1 MDATF
6 AIAAIGA
13 LLFLVFVGVDIAI
26 ALGLVAM
33 GGLFLA
39 TGRSDAALALLAS
52 TAFESLRDY
61 VFVVIPLFVL
71 MGELIA
77 RCGAA
82 TDLFNVAN
90 HVLRRLPGRMMVAT
104 VGANV
109 VFAAL
114 VGVSIAS
121 ASAFARIAYP
131 PMRAQGYDRRASL
144 GVVAGSAC
152 LGMIIPPSLLFIIWG
167 VLTEIS
173 IGKLFIAG
181 VFPGLLLAALFVVYV
196 MTRSAMDPSFAGA
209 RQRATSN
216 SAPSAPADAIA
227 WGPTVLSTLG
237 VLVLILGTIVSI
249 WGGFATPTE
258 ASAFGAF
265 GALLI
270 ALMKGQRWTGI
281 RAALVEAG
289 RVSGPILII
298 LIAAQMYSRMLASAG
313 VISIFQNA
321 VQAIGLGP
329 WTLLL
334 VMIVV
339 WVILGMFLD
348 SVSII
353 LLTVPLF
360 APLAKAAGWD
370 ELAFAV
376 IGVLAIETG
385 LLTPPFGLVVFSVK
399 ATVADREVS
408 LNDVFRGALPYV
420 GLILICVAS
429 IALYPSLAT
438 WLPKRMM

>member
-6 AIAAIGA
+6 AIAAIGS
-13 LLFLVFVGVDIAI
+13 LLLLIFLGVDIAI
-26 ALGLVAM
+26 ALGVA
-33 GGLFLA
+33 GFAGLIIA
-39 TGRSDAALALLAS
+39 TGRMDASFGLLTS
-52 TAFESLRDY
+52 TAFEALRDY
-61 VFVVIPLFVL
+61 LFIVIPMFIL

-82 TDLFNVAN
+82 SDLFIVAN
-90 HVLRRLPGRMMVAT
+90 RLLRRIPGRMMVAT

-109 VFAAL
+109 IFAAV

-131 PMRAQGYDRRASL
+131 PMRAAGYDRRGSL
-144 GVVAGSAC
+144 GVIAGSAC
-152 LGMIIPPSLLFIIWG
+152 LGMIIPPSILFIIWG

-173 IGKLFIAG
+173 IGKLFMAG
-181 VFPGLLLAALFVVYV
+181 VFPGLLLASLFIVYI
-196 MTRSAMDPSFAGA
+196 MIKATLTPGFAGEL
-209 RQRATSN
+209 RATASG
-216 SAPSAPADAIA
+216 ATAAIEQTVQ
-227 WGPTVLSTLG
+227 WGPTVISTIG
-237 VLVLILGTIVSI
+237 VLLLIVGTIVSI

-265 GALLI
+265 GALLV
-270 ALMKGQRWTGI
+270 ALVKGMRWTGI
-281 RAALVEAG
+281 RESILEAG

-298 LIAAQMYSRMLASAG
+298 LITAQMYSRMLASAG
-313 VISIFQNA
+313 VVSVFQNG
-321 VQAIGLGP
+321 VQAAGLGP

-334 VMIVV
+334 IMVV
-339 WVILGMFLD
+339 IWVILGMFLD

-360 APLAKAAGWD
+360 GPVAIAAGWD
-370 ELAFAV
+370 PIAYAV

-399 ATVADREVS
+399 ATVPDRDVS
-408 LNDVFRGALPYV
+408 LSDVFRGALPYV
-420 GLILICVAS
+420 ALILICVFS
-429 IALYPSLAT
+429 IAAFPALAT
-438 WLPKRMM
+438 WLPGKM

>member
-1 MDATF
+1 MDPTF
-6 AIAAIGA
+6 AVAAVVG
-13 LLFLVFVGVDIAI
+13 LLVLIFLGVDIAV
-26 ALGLVAM
+26 ALGTAGFVGM
-33 GGLFLA
+33 WFA
-39 TGRSDAALALLAS
+39 TGRLDASFALVTS
-52 TAFESLRDY
+52 TAFEALRDY

-82 TDLFNVAN
+82 SDLFSVAN
-90 HVLRRLPGRMMVAT
+90 RVLTRVPGRLMVAT

-109 VFAAL
+109 IFAAV

-131 PMRAQGYDRRASL
+131 PMRAAGYDRRASL
-144 GVVAGSAC
+144 GVIAGSAS
-152 LGMIIPPSLLFIIWG
+152 LGMIIPPSILFIVWG

-181 VFPGLLLAALFVVYV
+181 VLPGLLLATL
-196 MTRSAMDPSFAGA
+196 FAGYIMI
-209 RQRATSN
+209 RAGLTPGFAGSD
-216 SAPSAPADAIA
+216 SSQLAAKDPIDWPRTLA
-227 WGPTVLSTLG
+227 STIG
-237 VLVLILGTIVSI
+237 VLLLILGTIVAI
-249 WGGFATPTE
+249 WGGLATPTE

-270 ALMKGQRWTGI
+270 ALLKGTRWAGI
-281 RAALVEAG
+281 REAVIEAG
-289 RVSGPILII
+289 KVSGPILII

-313 VISIFQNA
+313 VISVFQGGIA
-321 VQAIGLGP
+321 QAGLGP
-329 WTLLL
+329 WTLLVL
-334 VMIVV
+334 MCVI

-360 APLAKAAGWD
+360 VPVATAAGWD
-370 ELAFAV
+370 PIAFAV
-376 IGVLAIETG
+376 MGVLAIETG

-399 ATVADREVS
+399 ATIPDRDVT
-408 LNDVFRGALPYV
+408 LNDVFRGGLPYV
-420 GLILICVAS
+420 FLILICVFTLA
-429 IALYPSLAT
+429 AFPELAT
-438 WLPKRMM
+438 WLTRKM